1 MTEIYIL
8 ACRVRDGIAYP
19 MQIRGFYTSYSLA
32 EEALCVEVQEGLEEF
47 AKFCEVYPKKIAGA
61 IGSPVE
67 AVINIIQLAIEESL
81 KTLKVSPSLETVK
94 SIAKNLHETGRLR
107 PLFYSNLSL
116 FTKKRL
122 KRIENLLRML
132 MVYKSYDEFF
142 VGDIEIRR
150 FETNERVNYD
160 LKI

>member
-1 MTEIYIL
+1 MTEIYVL
-8 ACRVRDGIAYP
+8 ACRVRDGFAYP

-32 EEALCVEVQEGLEEF
+32 EEALCMEVQEGLEEF
-47 AKFCEVYPKKIAGA
+47 AKFCEAYPKKIAGA
-61 IGSPVE
+61 IYSPVE
-67 AVINIIQLAIEESL
+67 AVVEIQQAIEKSL
-81 KTLKVSPSLETVK
+81 ETLKVSPCLETVK

-132 MVYKSYDEFF
+132 MVFKSYDDFF
-142 VGDIEIRR
+142 VGDIEIKR
-150 FETNERVNYD
+150 FEANERVNYD

>member
-1 MTEIYIL
+1 MTEIYVL
-8 ACRVRDGIAYP
+8 ACRVRDGFAYP

-47 AKFCEVYPKKIAGA
+47 AKFCEAYPKKIAGA
-61 IGSPVE
+61 IYSTVE
-67 AVINIIQLAIEESL
+67 AVIEIQQTVEESL

-94 SIAKNLHETGRLR
+94 SIAKNLNKTGRLK
-107 PLFYSNLSL
+107 PLFYSNLSF
-116 FTKKRL
+116 FTKKRQ

-142 VGDIEIRR
+142 VGDIEIRH